1 MNKTF
6 TRSFLLLA
14 VCLFAL
20 PSAAQL
26 STNPDKFLGN
36 ITTGNSE
43 MDHDGFK
50 FSDYWNQVTPENAT
64 KWGSVEGTRGVY
76 NWGGADNAANYAKSH
91 NFPFKFHTFI
101 WGSQYPSWIKD
112 LSLAERYESI
122 VKWMDAAKE
131 HYPYL
136 QVMDVANECIDGH
149 QDDTHYIKDAL
160 GGGGKTGYDWLIK
173 AFDMASERWP
183 DAILVY
189 NDYNVLRWD
198 KNNFINLLLA
208 LRNAGAP
215 IDAYGCQAHHFTLND
230 ISKSELESNMNSIQT
245 SVKMPMYITEYDINF
260 ADDAKQE
267 AKYKEQIPLFWE
279 ADYCA
284 GVTLWGW
291 FVGATWAENTGLIRN
306 RQERAALKWLREYM
320 QTDAAKNAK
329 SPYPGMKK
337 EASIYIRPAALKV
350 AIDDV
355 LPIKVRAKMATKTI
369 EKVDLYADDELIATM
384 TSEPYIAEYTA
395 SSTGTKT
402 LKAVVTTT
410 DGTTY
415 ERLSSIK
422 VSRGTKRSTYSETI
436 PEIPGTINVTEYD
449 NGLSGVVYNEAS
461 RTLTSTK
468 NNQWMEYT
476 VDVKEEGLYTMEAE
490 VASTK
495 TGGMFHLAEYGLDN
509 LTFFTDITEVPQTG
523 STSEY
528 QILRCPLKE
537 KLTAG
542 RHVLTLM
549 VDKGGFYIKNMTFKR
564 LPTSNMPGVVEA
576 ENFFQSS
583 GVTVIEA
590 NGGFVV
596 SNTKKN
602 DWMEYL
608 VNVTQAGKYSYEA
621 TVSSAVSG
629 SAFKMT
635 LIESDGNEKT
645 LSTVNVAK
653 SDTYQVKT
661 GNIRNAI
668 KEGEQKLR
676 ITITGAGCNIDNIKF
691 TCTTPSGI
699 TELTNDDTDSGVS
712 YNLSGQK
719 VGTGYKGIVIRNGRK
734 VFVK

>member
-608 VNVTQAGKYSYEA
+608 VNITQAGKYSYEA

>member
-6 TRSFLLLA
+6 TRIFLLLA
-14 VCLFAL
+14 VCLCAL

-26 STNPDKFLGN
+26 SSNPDKFLGN

-410 DGTTY
+410 DGTTF

-676 ITITGAGCNIDNIKF
+676 ITVTGAGCNIDNIKF

>member
-6 TRSFLLLA
+6 TRFFLLLA
-14 VCLFAL
+14 VCLCAL

-26 STNPDKFLGN
+26 SSNPNKFLGN

-198 KNNFINLLLA
+198 KNKFINLLLA

-245 SVKMPMYITEYDINF
+245 SVKMPMYITEYDISF

-291 FVGATWAENTGLIRN
+291 FVGATWADNTGLIRN

-410 DGTTY
+410 DGTTF

-476 VDVKEEGLYTMEAE
+476 VDVKEEGLYTLEAE

-608 VNVTQAGKYSYEA
+608 VNITQAGKYSYEA

-699 TELTNDDTDSGVS
+699 TELTDDDTDTGVS
-712 YNLSGQK
+712 YNLAGQK

>member
-6 TRSFLLLA
+6 TRIFLLLA
-14 VCLFAL
+14 VCLCAL

-26 STNPDKFLGN
+26 SSNPDKFLGN

-329 SPYPGMKK
+329 SPYPSMKK

-410 DGTTY
+410 DGTTF

-608 VNVTQAGKYSYEA
+608 VNITQAGKYSYEA

>member
-260 ADDAKQE
+260 ADDSKQE

-608 VNVTQAGKYSYEA
+608 VNITQAGKYSYEA

>member
-173 AFDMASERWP
+173 AFDMASERCP

-608 VNVTQAGKYSYEA
+608 VNITQAGKYSYEA